1 MTGSSTQTPALGY
14 FNGRSSLRCRAS
26 AWGWLGWQSTGTIGG
41 MMTVFF
47 ICTVLAVLEIS
58 LSFDNAIVNA
68 NKLKDMTPVWQQRF
82 LTWGILIAVFGMRIV
97 FPLLIV
103 VIAAGI
109 GPIDAVILAASRPEE
124 YSRIMH
130 EAHLPIAAFGGTF
143 LMMVGLTYFFDHE
156 KDVHWIAWLESRMAR
171 FATIKGVEI
180 AFVLALILGFSRLL
194 EAEEAVVFV
203 HACVYGLLTFLAVE
217 VVGGLLDAS
226 QQTMSAAAKGGFGAF
241 LYLEV
246 LDASFSFDGVIGAF
260 ALTQNLFIIAIG
272 LGIGAMYVRSM
283 TIMLVEKGT
292 LSEYRYL
299 EHGAFYA
306 ILILSVV
313 MYFQTLIHIPE
324 VITGL
329 GGAGLIGLSLWS
341 SIRHNRWEMEQDED
355 ARAGADARGLSQ
367 TRPLDPS
374 GRKVSSGQGTT
385 RRKFRRV
392 VLFRAPYFLLSCRKR
407 AKVLGNWGR
416 PCRPR
421 APAPSG

>member
-1 MTGSSTQTPALGY
+1 MSQSPSQTSTLGY
-14 FNGRSSLRCRAS
+14 FRWAFIVTILGLVL
-26 AWGWLGWQSTGTIGG
+26 GGVLGWQSTGTLGG
-41 MMTVFF
+41 MLTVFF

-68 NKLKDMTPVWQQRF
+68 NKLKDMTQVWQQRF

-109 GPIDAVILAASRPEE
+109 GPIDAVILAAAQPEE
-124 YSRIMH
+124 YARIMH

-143 LMMVGLTYFFDHE
+143 LMMVGLTFFFNHE
-156 KDVHWIAWLESRMAR
+156 KDVHWIEVIESRVAR

-180 AFVLALILGFSRLL
+180 AFVLLLIMVFSQFLP
-194 EAEEAVVFV
+194 EAEASTFV
-203 HACVYGLLTFLAVE
+203 HAAVYGLLTFLLVE
-217 VVGGLLDAS
+217 VLGGVLDAS
-226 QQTMSAAAKGGFGAF
+226 QKAMSEAAKGGLGAF
-241 LYLEV
+241 IYLEV

-260 ALTQNLFIIAIG
+260 ALTQNLFVIAIG

-292 LSEYRYL
+292 LAEYRYL

-306 ILILSVV
+306 ILILSVI
-313 MYFQTLIHIPE
+313 MYVQTMVHIPE

-341 SIRHNRWEMEQDED
+341 SIRHNRQERRHAQE
-355 ARAGADARGLSQ
+355 LH
-367 TRPLDPS
+367 
-374 GRKVSSGQGTT
+374 QG
-385 RRKFRRV
+385 V
-392 VLFRAPYFLLSCRKR
+392 
-407 AKVLGNWGR
+407 
-416 PCRPR
+416 
-421 APAPSG
+421 